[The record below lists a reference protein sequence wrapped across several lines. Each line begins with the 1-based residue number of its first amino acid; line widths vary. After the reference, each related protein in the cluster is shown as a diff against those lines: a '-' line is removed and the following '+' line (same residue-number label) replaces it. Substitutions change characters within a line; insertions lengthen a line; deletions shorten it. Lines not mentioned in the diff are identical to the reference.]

1 MAGEGAEAMTSPFLK
16 IKQVLNAFTHM
27 KCLASSLI
35 ESDKGRLVARMG
47 GWE

>member
-1 MAGEGAEAMTSPFLK
+1 MAGEGAVAMTSPFLK
-16 IKQVLNAFTHM
+16 IKRVLNAFTHM

-35 ESDKGRLVARMG
+35 ETDKERLVARMG